1 MYRRVIA
8 WSVGLCLWAP
18 FAWPQVPSSAL
29 MPDQL
34 VEAAVA
40 QNRAFRSLRQR
51 VLEMQGLR
59 RQAGVGIADNLQI
72 AAIGGQPVGNAG
84 EDNVSLA
91 YSHTFETFGKR
102 KKRVAIADKDIAL
115 AQAELEE
122 RRRTLAFEVKT
133 RYAEAAMEQQKL
145 SVIDRLLTL
154 NREFLGLTESELQ
167 KGDATP
173 LEKELIPV
181 EINRDQ

>member
-8 WSVGLCLWAP
+8 WSVGLCLFAP

-29 MPDQL
+29 TPDQL
-34 VEAAVA
+34 VEAAMA
-40 QNRAFRSLRQR
+40 QNRDFRSLRQR

-59 RQAGVGIADNLQI
+59 KQAGVGVADNFQI
-72 AAIGGQPVGNAG
+72 SAIGGQPVGNAG

-102 KKRVAIADKDIAL
+102 TKRVAIADKDIAL

-133 RYAEAAMEQQKL
+133 RYAEVAMEQRKL
-145 SVIDRLLTL
+145 AAIDRLLTL
-154 NREFLGLTESELQ
+154 NREYLRLTELRVQ
-167 KGDATP
+167 KGDAAP
-173 LEKELIPV
+173 LEAELL
-181 EINRDQ
+181 R